1 MHVPLTIRSHLLEH
15 KEVNKYVV
23 EENPRFTV
31 VDPVVLEL
39 FFFFTIPYKEY
50 IHYKCKKKQL
60 KHANK
65 RVYDGKPS
73 KSSTRVKWRLPFDVV
88 EAIFSTPF
96 MSWHHIVHL
105 PHLHTCGNNIQAH
118 EHTKGGERC
127 VPARS
132 SQPACCHLF
141 FEIQCKLLKRKRK
154 RLRRSRK

>member
-1 MHVPLTIRSHLLEH
+1 MQ
-15 KEVNKYVV
+15 
-23 EENPRFTV
+23 
-31 VDPVVLEL
+31 
-39 FFFFTIPYKEY
+39 
-50 IHYKCKKKQL
+50 KKKTKL

-65 RVYDGKPS
+65 RVYDGKPG

-105 PHLHTCGNNIQAH
+105 LHLHTCGNNIQAH
-118 EHTKGGERC
+118 EHTKGGERR
-127 VPARS
+127 VPASS

-154 RLRRSRK
+154 RLRRSRKWGKLNSYYRPCFVWLRPSLWRLFFSLLAKNKHDPNIDFIISELFNQ